1 MKTICNRITTV
12 KATAYVFNP
21 DTKKV
26 EQRTRLFYVFGKNTP
41 KKYRFALAE
50 GEKLG
55 KVTTEAPQSAVRYMS
70 ISTWNRLSTYSD
82 KYKAGAEY
90 KNFAEHAGYDVRGLF
105 WNDSMTDTEERTEFV
120 GTKTAVPSG
129 MLCELERTLH
139 KAEGYRYMS
148 ASLFFQNSYADLDT
162 LKAVLK
168 SKGEEAEEP
177 EPEAEAEAEEAEEK

>member
-1 MKTICNRITTV
+1 MKTITNTITTV

-26 EQRTRLFYVFGKNTP
+26 EQRARLFYVFGKNAP
-41 KKYRFALAE
+41 KKYHFALAE

-55 KVTTEAPQSAVRYMS
+55 KVVTEAPKTAVRYMPA
-70 ISTWNRLSTYSD
+70 STWAEISTYSE
-82 KYKAGAEY
+82 KYKAGSEY
-90 KNFAEHAGYDVRGLF
+90 KNISEHSGYDVRGLF

-129 MLCELERTLH
+129 MLCEIERTQH

-148 ASLFFQNSYADLDT
+148 ALLFYRNSFSNMEALR
-162 LKAVLK
+162 AVLK
-168 SKGEEAEEP
+168 EQGEEAEA
-177 EPEAEAEAEEAEEK
+177 PEAEAK